1 MSGLKSKALTAA
13 VTDAVYRAVPK
24 VMAKSVAEATVAKI
38 KGPSPKVIHSI
49 IPVGLL
55 GSVASTLPP
64 VNEEVLTK
72 AVVNP

>member
-1 MSGLKSKALTAA
+1 MTAA

-24 VMAKSVAEATVAKI
+24 TMAQSVAEATVAKI
-38 KGPSPKVIHSI
+38 SGQPPQVLHSI

-64 VNEEVLTK
+64 VNEEVLTN